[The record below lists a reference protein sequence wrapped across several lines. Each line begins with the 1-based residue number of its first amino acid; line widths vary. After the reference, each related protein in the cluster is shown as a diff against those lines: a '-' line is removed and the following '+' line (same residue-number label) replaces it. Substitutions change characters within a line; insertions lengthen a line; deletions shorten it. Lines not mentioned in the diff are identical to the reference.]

1 MSLSDLARPRSTEL
15 AAPARARLSSWLAGY
30 HTLPGIPDELFDT
43 TGRPR
48 ATWLDFLG
56 DLSEYGEGELR
67 SRFTL
72 ATRHIR
78 DTGVS
83 HRVYGEET
91 ERTWPL
97 GPVPLIIGASEWAGI
112 AEGVEQRA
120 RLFEAVLKDIYG
132 EARLVASGEI
142 PASALTG
149 SPDFVRALRGARPQ
163 GGRWLQVYAVD
174 LGRGPDGRWW
184 VLGDRTQAP
193 SGSGYELENRLVVSR
208 AFPSLYNGMNVE
220 RLAPFFEAMRKG
232 LSSAAGRADPRIAL
246 LSPGLF
252 SETYFEQAHLARYLG
267 FLLVEGDDL
276 VVRDGLCY
284 VRTIGGLKR
293 IDVIL
298 RRVDAD
304 FIDPLELNSA
314 SRLGVPGLLEAIRSG
329 GVSVLNMPGSGVLE
343 SRALMGFFPRL
354 CRTVLG
360 ETLKLPNIATW
371 WCGQPA
377 ERALVEASTN
387 LSIATAFNT
396 ERVDDLLPGPRL
408 LSDLSPAERKVFAQR
423 LQDRPG
429 DFVGQEV
436 VRLSTMPVLRDDSL
450 EPAPFTL
457 RVFATATADGGFH
470 VMPGG
475 FCRTSD
481 QRDARAISMGAG
493 ARTADV
499 WVIHDTPASP
509 FTLLANQDD
518 VKVRRILGNLPSR
531 AADNLFWLGRYLERA
546 EATLRLVRGLGA
558 SLVEAEGA
566 AHGVGATFAQ
576 LREILEDWGALG
588 EKPGEPPALEVAR
601 IALHGEDA
609 WGSAIGLAHRAR
621 RAAASLR
628 ERLSADFWSLLLE
641 LERGLVDTE
650 STTLTETDA
659 VARVERSLRTLA
671 GLSGLAQENMNRTAG
686 WRFLDI
692 GRRVERG
699 INICRFARVFGHAG
713 ANTDELDLLLDLADS
728 QITYRA
734 RYLVGIAPI
743 PVLDMVILDPFNTRS
758 LAFQVQTLKDHLTH
772 LPGLVDDGML
782 EAPVRKVVA
791 MACKI
796 ETEEAADITGGKVE
810 AFEDELMTL
819 SGAIADRYFLQGA
832 HATPTVKL
840 ASLA

>member
-1 MSLSDLARPRSTEL
+1 MADLTRPRSANL
-15 AAPARARLSSWLAGY
+15 AAHAATRLSGWLAGY
-30 HTLPGIPDELFDT
+30 RPLPGIPDELFDA

-48 ATWLDFLG
+48 ARWLDFLG

-83 HRVYGEET
+83 YRVYGEET

-97 GPVPLIIGASEWAGI
+97 GPVPLIVGAAEWAGI
-112 AEGVEQRA
+112 AEGIEQRA
-120 RLFEAVLKDIYG
+120 RLCEALLQDIHG
-132 EARLVASGEI
+132 EARLVANGDI

-149 SPDFVRALRGARPQ
+149 SPDFIRALRGAKPR
-163 GGRWLQVYAVD
+163 GGRWLQVYAAD

-193 SGSGYELENRLVVSR
+193 SGSGYELENRLVISR
-208 AFPSLYNGMNVE
+208 AFPSLYNAMNVE
-220 RLAPFFEAMRKG
+220 RLAPFFEALRKG
-232 LSSAAGRADPRIAL
+232 LSSAAGRSDPRIAL
-246 LSPGLF
+246 LSPGPF
-252 SETYFEQAHLARYLG
+252 SETYFEQTHLARYLG

-284 VRTIGGLKR
+284 VRTIAGLKR

-314 SRLGVPGLLEAIRSG
+314 SRLGVPGLLDAIRGG

-354 CRTVLG
+354 SRTVLG

-377 ERALVEASTN
+377 ERALVESSST

-396 ERVDDLLPGPRL
+396 AHVDDLVPTPRL
-408 LSDLSPAERKVFAQR
+408 VSDFSPAERREFARR
-423 LQDRPG
+423 LEERPG
-429 DFVGQEV
+429 DYVGQEV
-436 VRLSTMPVLRDDSL
+436 VRLSTMPVLRDDRL

-457 RVFATATADGGFH
+457 RVFATATADGGFQ

-481 QRDARAISMGAG
+481 QRDTRAISMGAG

-518 VKVRRILGNLPSR
+518 VRVRRILGNLPSR

-566 AHGVGATFAQ
+566 AHGVGATFVQ
-576 LREILEDWGALG
+576 LRDLLEDWGALG
-588 EKPGEPPALEVAR
+588 EEPGEPPALEVAR
-601 IALHGEDA
+601 IALHDEA
-609 WGSAIGLAHRAR
+609 AFGSAIGLAHRAR

-641 LERGLVDTE
+641 LERGLTDVQ
-650 STTLTETDA
+650 SKTLTETDA
-659 VARVERSLRTLA
+659 LARVEAALRTLA

-686 WRFLDI
+686 WRFLDV
-692 GRRVERG
+692 GRRIERG
-699 INICRFARVFGHAG
+699 INICRFARMFGHTH
-713 ANTDELDLLLDLADS
+713 ANSDELDLLLDLADS

-734 RYLVGIAPI
+734 RYLVGIARA
-743 PVLDMVILDPFNTRS
+743 PVLDMVVLDPFNTRS
-758 LAFQVQTLKDHLTH
+758 LAFQVRTLKEHLSQ
-772 LPGLVDDGML
+772 LPSLVEDGML
-782 EAPVRKVVA
+782 EPQLRKVVA
-791 MACKI
+791 MSCAV
-796 ETEEAADITGGKVE
+796 ETEEAYDITEDRIG
-810 AFEDELMTL
+810 AFEHELLEL
-819 SGAIADRYFLQGA
+819 SGAVADRYFLQGA
-832 HATPTVKL
+832 NVTPTVKL